1 MWKSYTQ
8 CLYHE
13 ELEGFPRDFSSGF
26 CWSLIPHRR
35 TEQKEGS
42 ESRPQNIQGVNATV
56 VRKRFKSFQFL
67 LNPWKALES
76 KEYPGF
82 LINEETFWESKEMMI
97 DLCGGWR
104 GRGVALARHEALR
117 KVPPCA
123 VTSPLDTGP
132 LDFCQPVFLDC
143 PFKHKKVCESPVQS
157 APPVALSSPLWPLP
171 CLWRAPES
179 PRRCLVC
186 WNV

>member
-26 CWSLIPHRR
+26 RWSLIPHRR
-35 TEQKEGS
+35 TEQNEGS

-82 LINEETFWESKEMMI
+82 LINEETFWESKEMLI
-97 DLCGGWR
+97 GVEDEAGGERHWHGTR
-104 GRGVALARHEALR
+104 HSGRY
-117 KVPPCA
+117 PCS
-123 VTSPLDTGP
+123 VTSPLDTGS
-132 LDFCQPVFLDC
+132 LDCCQPVFLDC
-143 PFKHKKVCESPVQS
+143 PFKHKTVCESPVQS
-157 APPVALSSPLWPLP
+157 APPVALSNPLSPLP

-179 PRRCLVC
+179 PCRCLVC